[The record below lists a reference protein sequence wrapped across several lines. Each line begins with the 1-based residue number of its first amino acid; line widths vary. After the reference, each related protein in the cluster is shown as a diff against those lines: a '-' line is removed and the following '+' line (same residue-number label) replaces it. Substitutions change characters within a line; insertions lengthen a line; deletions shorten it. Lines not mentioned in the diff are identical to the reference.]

1 MYFLFYF
8 NFFYTT
14 TFYFIFYIQRKS
26 YKNCRKLEKKIS
38 KISLYT
44 IALKKILKKQ
54 TNKQTDNLNGTVKVL
69 NSLIYR
75 AAPTVHFHRIVHS
88 FKEGRILKVSKEL
101 WSFAICL
108 SISTVR

>member
-38 KISLYT
+38 KITVYT
-44 IALKKILKKQ
+44 IALKKIKKKQ
-54 TNKQTDNLNGTVKVL
+54 TNKQTD
-69 NSLIYR
+69 R
-75 AAPTVHFHRIVHS
+75 Q
-88 FKEGRILKVSKEL
+88 LKRDS
-101 WSFAICL
+101 
-108 SISTVR
+108 